1 MKKWAVKDMAEFLQ
15 RQGGFD
21 FAIVTDAVLTIA
33 SSAKKAL
40 WSNFDKWLK
49 GFRTM
54 PETKKPEQLRLDLL
68 NWMRIP
74 ALVA

>member
-1 MKKWAVKDMAEFLQ
+1 MKKWAVKDMVEFLQ

-33 SSAKKAL
+33 ASAKKTM

-49 GFRTM
+49 AFRSK

-68 NWMRIP
+68 NWLRLPTM
-74 ALVA
+74 A